1 MSRELWILIAIV
13 SLAGSLVL
21 AALAQSLR
29 DCSRTLLEEI
39 ATIRKRRRAQDRAD
53 KILSDIEGHATSLGF
68 PRILCNLMF
77 VIAIVNWIREYR
89 GALVSTWIEVSIAV
103 VAASFILWIFGTL
116 IPSAIA
122 RHAAEQTVYAWSAI
136 IRLAY
141 TLAAPFRPLQR
152 GIDEIIRRLSGKTR
166 EDSAQEIEQELLS
179 VVEDATEE
187 GKFDDTERDMIE
199 AVVKFRDRT
208 VAQVMTPRTEM
219 EAMPL
224 VNDLSKVTQTI
235 RAIGHSRIPVY
246 EGDLDHIVGVFYVK
260 DLMKWLA
267 GDAVVHNP
275 PANHSKDTPTAAAPT
290 PAATPATTPAI
301 TPAPTGGSRG
311 GRTFDLRALLRPA
324 TFVPETKTI
333 RELLP
338 ELLAKRTHI
347 ALVADEYG
355 GTAGLITI
363 EDIVEE
369 VFGDIQDEYEHAD
382 ESAPEVKVDPAARSA
397 EIDARA
403 SIEDANYELLR
414 GLGSTLPDSDEYE
427 TVGGFV
433 TVSMGRIPEAGETL
447 QFEGGTI
454 LILAAE
460 PTRVTRVQAIFQGGP
475 GSDGARTTLP
485 EHASAK

>member
-1 MSRELWILIAIV
+1 
-13 SLAGSLVL
+13 
-21 AALAQSLR
+21 
-29 DCSRTLLEEI
+29 
-39 ATIRKRRRAQDRAD
+39 
-53 KILSDIEGHATSLGF
+53 
-68 PRILCNLMF
+68 
-77 VIAIVNWIREYR
+77 
-89 GALVSTWIEVSIAV
+89 
-103 VAASFILWIFGTL
+103 
-116 IPSAIA
+116 
-122 RHAAEQTVYAWSAI
+122 
-136 IRLAY
+136 
-141 TLAAPFRPLQR
+141 
-152 GIDEIIRRLSGKTR
+152 
-166 EDSAQEIEQELLS
+166 
-179 VVEDATEE
+179 
-187 GKFDDTERDMIE
+187 MIE

-267 GDAVVHNP
+267 GDAP
-275 PANHSKDTPTAAAPT
+275 ISQQAGQQAN
-290 PAATPATTPAI
+290 PATNPH
-301 TPAPTGGSRG
+301 PAPSAGTSGGASGGSRG

-460 PTRVTRVQAIFQGGP
+460 PTRVTRVQAIFQGGA

-485 EHASAK
+485 EHVSAK

>member
-13 SLAGSLVL
+13 ALAGSLVL

-68 PRILCNLMF
+68 PRIICNLMF

-267 GDAVVHNP
+267 GDAVVHNA
-275 PANHSKDTPTAAAPT
+275 PANQAKDAAPAAANGPS
-290 PAATPATTPAI
+290 
-301 TPAPTGGSRG
+301 GGSRG

-369 VFGDIQDEYEHAD
+369 VFGDIQDEYEHG
-382 ESAPEVKVDPAARSA
+382 EETAPEVKIDADAKSA

-414 GLGSTLPDSDEYE
+414 GLGATLPESDEYE

-454 LILAAE
+454 LVLAAE

-485 EHASAK
+485 EHVSAK

>member
-1 MSRELWILIAIV
+1 MRELWIIIALV
-13 SLAGSLVL
+13 ALVL
-21 AALAQSLR
+21 GLVLSSLAQSLR
-29 DCSRTLLEEI
+29 DTSRSLLEEI
-39 ATIRKRRRAQDRAD
+39 ATIRKRRGAQDRVD
-53 KILSDIEGHATSLGF
+53 RILSDVEGHAAAMGF
-68 PRILCNLMF
+68 PRIVCNLLF
-77 VIAIVNWIREYR
+77 VVALVNWISVVR
-89 GALVSTWIEVSIAV
+89 GALVLTWVEVTIAV
-103 VAASFILWIFGTL
+103 AVASFILWIFGTL

-122 RHAAEQTVYAWSAI
+122 RHAAEQTVYSGSAL
-136 IRLAY
+136 IRLVY
-141 TLAAPFRPLQR
+141 YITAPFRPLTR
-152 GIDEIIRRLSGKTR
+152 LIDEIIRRLSGKTR
-166 EDSAQEIEQELLS
+166 EDEHGAIEQELLN
-179 VVEDATEE
+179 VVNEAQGE

-235 RAIGHSRIPVY
+235 RTIGHSRIPVY

-267 GDAVVHNP
+267 GDAVVHHP
-275 PANHSKDTPTAAAPT
+275 DSSHTPQQAAQSAANH
-290 PAATPATTPAI
+290 AATQNANLATP
-301 TPAPTGGSRG
+301 PSGGSRG

-324 TFVPETKTI
+324 VFVPETKTI

-363 EDIVEE
+363 EDIIEE
-369 VFGDIQDEYEHAD
+369 VFGDIQDEYEQPEENA
-382 ESAPEVKVDPAARSA
+382 AEVKIDAATRTA

-403 SIEDANYELLR
+403 SIEDVNYELMKE
-414 GLGSTLPDSDEYE
+414 LGVQLPEGSDYE

-447 QFEGGTI
+447 AYEGGTVLVI
-454 LILAAE
+454 SAE
-460 PTRVTRVQAIFQGGP
+460 PTRVTRVQVLFQGDA
-475 GSDGARTTLP
+475 SDKQSVQ
-485 EHASAK
+485 HAAAK

>member
-13 SLAGSLVL
+13 ALAGSLVL

-39 ATIRKRRRAQDRAD
+39 ATIRKRRGAQDRAD
-53 KILSDIEGHATSLGF
+53 KILSDVEGHATSLGF
-68 PRILCNLMF
+68 PRIICNLMF
-77 VIAIVNWIREYR
+77 VIALVNWIREYR

-122 RHAAEQTVYAWSAI
+122 RHAAEQTVYAWSAV
-136 IRLAY
+136 IRFAY
-141 TLAAPFRPLQR
+141 MMAAPFRPLQR

-235 RAIGHSRIPVY
+235 RSIGHSRIPVY

-267 GDAVVHNP
+267 GDAPISQQATQQASQSPSHH
-275 PANHSKDTPTAAAPT
+275 ANSVAAPS
-290 PAATPATTPAI
+290 PVSATTGGPS
-301 TPAPTGGSRG
+301 GGSRG

-369 VFGDIQDEYEHAD
+369 VFGDIQDEYEHGD
-382 ESAPEVKVDPAARSA
+382 ETAPEVKIDADTRTA

-414 GLGSTLPDSDEYE
+414 ALGATLPDSDEYE

-433 TVSMGRIPEAGETL
+433 TVSMGRIPEPGETL

-454 LILAAE
+454 LVLAAE
-460 PTRVTRVQAIFQGGP
+460 PTRVTKVQAIFQGGP
-475 GSDGARTTLP
+475 ASNGTRATLP
-485 EHASAK
+485 EHVSAK